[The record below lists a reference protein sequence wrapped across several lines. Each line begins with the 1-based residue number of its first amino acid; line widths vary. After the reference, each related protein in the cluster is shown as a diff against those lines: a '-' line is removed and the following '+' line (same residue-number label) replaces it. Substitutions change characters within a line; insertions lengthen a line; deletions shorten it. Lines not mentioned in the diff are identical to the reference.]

1 MNSSFAVSFY
11 RTNKRSFKL
20 LSTLKRK
27 REDSDVTPARLSEL
41 VNSLSIENERLLT
54 EVESLPMDN
63 VLALTQASE
72 EIALTQ
78 ASEELLRQK
87 LVYAERQQFLLE
99 QKVEGLMSIV
109 EEKQRRICLLEKN
122 RRI

>member
-1 MNSSFAVSFY
+1 
-11 RTNKRSFKL
+11 
-20 LSTLKRK
+20 
-27 REDSDVTPARLSEL
+27 
-41 VNSLSIENERLLT
+41 
-54 EVESLPMDN
+54 MDN
-63 VLALTQASE
+63 VL
-72 EIALTQ
+72 ALTQ